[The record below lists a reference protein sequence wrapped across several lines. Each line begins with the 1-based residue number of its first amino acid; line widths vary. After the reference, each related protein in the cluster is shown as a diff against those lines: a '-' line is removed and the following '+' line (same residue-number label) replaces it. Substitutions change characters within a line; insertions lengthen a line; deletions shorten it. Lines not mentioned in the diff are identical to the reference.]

1 MAPPVGIVEA
11 HIKSELFNSRILPDE
26 FVQYLVGAK
35 RGGTL
40 AEILE
45 LLLQRYLPAEPIARV
60 DALAALEAPLKVAKS
75 FGEALKT
82 FRTWKEQLIVTVKSL
97 NGRPDIY
104 RICPRKHIGGHQRTS
119 HSECRYPLAVHGTP
133 KALDEQHRNMRKAQA
148 HLNEEVP
155 NPPLDADANGMEG
168 KGKGKEKKG
177 KG

>member
-60 DALAALEAPLKVAKS
+60 DALAALEAPMKVAKS
-75 FGEALKT
+75 FGDALKV

-104 RICPRKHIGGHQRTS
+104 R
-119 HSECRYPLAVHGTP
+119 
-133 KALDEQHRNMRKAQA
+133 
-148 HLNEEVP
+148 
-155 NPPLDADANGMEG
+155 
-168 KGKGKEKKG
+168 
-177 KG
+177 